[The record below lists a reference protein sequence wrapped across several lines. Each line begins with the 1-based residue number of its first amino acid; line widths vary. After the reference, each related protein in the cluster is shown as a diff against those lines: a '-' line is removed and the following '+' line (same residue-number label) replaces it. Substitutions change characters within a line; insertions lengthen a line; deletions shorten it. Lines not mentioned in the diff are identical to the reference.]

1 MHDYRYQPAVR
12 EYYAML
18 SKEASDLS
26 FIVANNEFPVA
37 VCPLTVENIEG
48 RAQASLSGGDF
59 LPLPLFH
66 PKLGPKQL
74 RGLETF
80 IFEEALRRLKSA
92 DARRWLM
99 GANPLSAGTDA
110 LEDLLPARLGALD
123 VSIQCHVMDLT
134 QTDEDLWIQ
143 LRHSAKSTI
152 NQGLKA
158 YEFKVYDRTSY
169 APEIGDRH
177 RFLHHKCAGR
187 VTRPQATFEKMYS
200 WIAEDCGL
208 MFEQLHAGKTVQM
221 IFVALGK
228 DTAYGASAADD
239 PDFQPPVP
247 ITHPMNFFIYKET
260 QRRGVKYYEVGE
272 TTFRDGLFRTRTLKE
287 KTICDFKRGF
297 GRQTLPHKRW
307 IWFEGPEEEIVFLE
321 ERLELYK
328 KHLAEAPELGPKTK
342 SS

>member
-12 EYYAML
+12 EYYAMH
-18 SKEASDLS
+18 SKESSDLS

-59 LPLPLFH
+59 LPLALFH

-123 VSIQCHVMDLT
+123 VSIQCPVMDFT

-143 LRHSAKSTI
+143 LRHSAKSAI
-152 NQGLKA
+152 NQGFKA
-158 YEFKVYDRTSY
+158 YEFKVYDRISY

-177 RFLHHKCAGR
+177 RFLHHKCARR
-187 VTRPQATFEKMYS
+187 VTRPQATLGKMYS

-208 MFEQLHAGKTVQM
+208 MFEQLHAGKTEQM
-221 IFVALGK
+221 ICVALGK
-228 DTAYGASAADD
+228 DTASGARAADD
-239 PDFQPPVP
+239 PDFQSPCPSP
-247 ITHPMNFFIYKET
+247 IP
-260 QRRGVKYYEVGE
+260 
-272 TTFRDGLFRTRTLKE
+272 
-287 KTICDFKRGF
+287 
-297 GRQTLPHKRW
+297 
-307 IWFEGPEEEIVFLE
+307 
-321 ERLELYK
+321 
-328 KHLAEAPELGPKTK
+328 
-342 SS
+342 